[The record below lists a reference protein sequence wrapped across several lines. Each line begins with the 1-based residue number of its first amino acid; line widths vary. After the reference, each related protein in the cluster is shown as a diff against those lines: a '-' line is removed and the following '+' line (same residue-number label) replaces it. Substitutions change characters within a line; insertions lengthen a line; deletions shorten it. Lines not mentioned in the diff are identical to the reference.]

1 MTGLL
6 TRIKAIGSFA
16 LLGRVPAAGLKV
28 IVRCLAAG
36 ALVLPLSG
44 CFTAMSHFM
53 GHSPSASEAL
63 TAGALDVVTL
73 PVQVA
78 VIVPL
83 MILDVID
90 ENTGECRRM
99 KQLAK
104 ERTELSQKLKADFSL
119 IYADPDYLSPT
130 NTLKR
135 EAVGEYFQHY
145 GYKSLTADDAQRLAG
160 IAASR
165 HELAETLGPIWRRDD
180 IPLPVR
186 MKAVSEI
193 EANGASHEH
202 PATLIREI
210 LYHAD
215 LPDGELERLVTA
227 RESCPASGGAAASI
241 LECRRQKRESDAR
254 LEAEKRAWQEKLRA
268 KEREE
273 RRRQC
278 EIRHAEMMRHNA
290 EMRRIV
296 KNIWNEDFSFA
307 EVVENINDDIVR
319 RSFRRALEDVDRP
332 IPEANLKAVVDAAM
346 KSKRNDE
353 NMLSLVLYR
362 SELSA
367 ETLRELYPGL
377 VDFLSSHPGDSWAS
391 FMGGYIAN
399 PNLPEDILRKA
410 WREPQ
415 LVGARKTYF
424 DHCVRFNLDEGER
437 RRISDEEDALYKE
450 YARKQD
456 GRREL
461 NRRLHGL
468 MKAHLPKDPPEGW
481 KTSMAPRTVR
491 KVQNPAI
498 RNVEGTKGASR

>member
-1 MTGLL
+1 MEGLL
-6 TRIKAIGSFA
+6 MRIMASGPLA
-16 LLGRVPAAGLKV
+16 VLGRTAASRLKV
-28 IVRCLAAG
+28 IARGLVVG

-63 TAGALDVVTL
+63 AAGALDVVTL
-73 PVQVA
+73 PAQV
-78 VIVPL
+78 VVFGPMIVSEG
-83 MILDVID
+83 ISA
-90 ENTGECRRM
+90 NTGERGRL
-99 KQLAK
+99 KRLEK
-104 ERTELSQKLKADFSL
+104 ERRELSEKLKEDFSL
-119 IYADPDYLSPT
+119 IYSDSEYLSPT

-135 EAVGEYFQHY
+135 EAVGEYFRWH
-145 GYKSLTADDAQRLAG
+145 GYNSLKHDDAQRLAG

-165 HELAETLGPIWRRDD
+165 HELAETLGPIWYRDD
-180 IPLPVR
+180 IPVQLR
-186 MKAVSEI
+186 MKAVGEI

-202 PATLIREI
+202 PETLIREI
-210 LYHAD
+210 LCRAD
-215 LPDGELERLVTA
+215 VPDGELERLVA
-227 RESCPASGGAAASI
+227 VRESRPASGGVAAKI
-241 LECRRQKRESDAR
+241 LEHRRQKRESAAR
-254 LEAEKRAWQEKLRA
+254 QEAENRAWQEKIRA

-307 EVVENINDDIVR
+307 EVVENINDNIVR
-319 RSFRRALEDVDRP
+319 RAFRQALEDVDRP

-415 LVGARKTYF
+415 LAGVRKTYF
-424 DHCVRFNLDEGER
+424 DHCVYLNLDEGER
-437 RRISDEEDALYKE
+437 RRISDEEHALYKE
-450 YARKQD
+450 YAQKQD

-468 MKAHLPKDPPEGW
+468 MKAYLPKDPPEGW
-481 KTSMAPRTVR
+481 KASMAPRTVR
-491 KVQNPAI
+491 KVQNPAA
-498 RNVEGTKGASR
+498 RNVEGTKGVSR